1 MIKLAQGRTTR
12 KSQRPH
18 SRPPNSAWSTLSPAP
33 SKGTPTPCPSSAFPR
48 ALAQPTELLGAGVV
62 APQNV
67 TSATDLLCAPVKSAI
82 RSQKCSLPTVLELA
96 GVLRGLQRDPRG
108 LQRDPRGWAGLWG
121 RELESG
127 VGADQSPRG
136 CWPRGPIAGN
146 QDSARP
152 GGGGDWG
159 TNTPE
164 ARSRGRRRR

>member
-33 SKGTPTPCPSSAFPR
+33 STGTPTPCPSSAFPR

-67 TSATDLLCAPVKSAI
+67 TSVTDLLCAPVKSAI

-127 VGADQSPRG
+127 VGAD
-136 CWPRGPIAGN
+136 
-146 QDSARP
+146 SARP

-164 ARSRGRRRR
+164 ARPRGRRRR